1 MMTCQEIK
9 EKLLT
14 RKANMDEEQILKE
27 VMMDFSKGK
36 IEEMTASGMDE
47 EEIRKA
53 MKDTI
58 NAVLRRRKIDYM
70 NEIQYDNPRIRNLV
84 GSILGIIDSNYSTGR
99 KSGITQYEIRNVLRQ
114 QGQVADMYKNIL
126 HDRWIK
132 LFNGV
137 KDGEVPADPTK
148 FFRDPK
154 RAANLKQFLLTGE
167 TVGDNVEMQLQ
178 LKIKS
183 FLEDEVAKELRVEPQ
198 AIIDAAIMGKVNL
211 YMQYR
216 RISGGVPFV
225 RSRLLGER
233 RYAFI
238 QSSQDSEN
246 FKIWFNKNFEDIVPD
261 ASDRDKLFKELF
273 GYNKSLLS
281 DFDPRDT
288 TTLGGINKYTS
299 LRKAGILNDDIVR
312 RWAELSAIDGEEI
325 LENLHG
331 KTTNV
336 YGILNAFGNK
346 PLRNSDAIKNVILTA
361 TGGRGDISSQN
372 AINETFKNYDGMLKY
387 AMGDRSN
394 IEPSLLMDAVDILVG
409 TSKMF
414 KSPLMAFRQ
423 MDDYTVRNFFM
434 KKYSNK
440 STAATISDDLKY
452 AKRAMFGD
460 DYEKLSVKDKEIV
473 LGVGTSMADTLFGRG
488 DSLTRF
494 HAKDGGLLGRGADL
508 SYTYLSGMAYH
519 ERVFERAGMLHTS
532 SIIKGLQN
540 ENFSDIM
547 KLDLNNRSSRGTLR
561 RALSEV
567 GITER
572 EWNLFREIKY
582 STEYFSSE
590 ETLEWLRKNPEKV
603 KALLKLGDDNMDF
616 YTINRYFDLI
626 TASLLPFDYDVE
638 TGFLTKGAKEKLID
652 GAYEFY
658 RKQTNV
664 SEEMIGSLDFAR
676 QNLESI
682 QYINH
687 DLVFRWKK
695 RAVGLDILKD
705 DVEKNLR
712 NQFKDARVKLVNN
725 RRTGEYSKILKKGKE
740 RNKIISDYNNY
751 FDSIKNEKLL
761 NKLLEDKI
769 ESVNA
774 KFQDLRNNMFQESS
788 VLRFDYWDRYM
799 ADRAMGDTRNAAI
812 NKMFS
817 FYKSALWKN
826 TERLAG
832 VFRDYDVNGELGV
845 KSFFNRY
852 AAADYIS
859 YASMASL
866 FGTANLLLS
875 GDILAED
882 KDNVLANYFTN
893 VLFVGTGLYMTA
905 PMKILDGLS
914 ETASGAMTLDS
925 RRFIAGLNYTR
936 RQLTPT
942 TVRNYYNYA
951 EALYLNYFDI

>member
-1 MMTCQEIK
+1 MKCSEIK

-14 RKANMDEEQILKE
+14 KKANMDEEQILKE
-27 VMMDFSKGK
+27 VMLDFTKDRIDEMIANGK
-36 IEEMTASGMDE
+36 TE
-47 EEIRKA
+47 EEIQKHL
-53 MKDTI
+53 KDTI
-58 NAVLRRRKIDYM
+58 ASVLRRRKIDYL
-70 NEIQYDNPRIRNLV
+70 NEIQYDNVRTRNLLN
-84 GSILGIIDSNYSTGR
+84 SILGVLNSNYSTGR
-99 KSGITQYEIRNVLRQ
+99 NSGITQYELRNILRQ
-114 QGQVADMYKNIL
+114 QGQVADMYKGIL

-132 LFNGV
+132 VFNGV
-137 KDGEVPADPTK
+137 MDGESPADPSK

-154 RAANLKQFLLTGE
+154 RAENFKKFLATGE
-167 TVGDNVEMQLQ
+167 TTGDSVEMQLQ

-183 FLEDEVAKELRVEPQ
+183 FIDEVAGEMRVEPQ
-198 AIIDAAIMGKVNL
+198 AIIDAAVMGKVNL

-216 RISGGVPFV
+216 RLTGGIPFV
-225 RSRLLGER
+225 RSKLLGER

-238 QSSQDSEN
+238 QNSQDSEK
-246 FKIWFNKNFEDIVPD
+246 FKMWFNKNFEDIVPN
-261 ASDRDKLFKELF
+261 AEDRDKLFKELF
-273 GYNKSLLS
+273 GYSKSLLS

-288 TTLGGINKYTS
+288 TTLGGINKFTS

-312 RWAELSAIDGEEI
+312 RWAEISVIDGEEI

-361 TGGRGDISSQN
+361 TGGRNDVSSQN
-372 AINETFKNYDGMLKY
+372 AITNTFKNYDGMLKY
-387 AMGDRSN
+387 AMGERSN
-394 IEPSLLMDAVDILVG
+394 VEQSLLMDAVDILIG
-409 TSKMF
+409 TTRMF
-414 KSPLMAFRQ
+414 KSPLMALRQ

-440 STAATISDDLKY
+440 STAATISDDLKF
-452 AKRAMFGD
+452 AKRAIFGD
-460 DYEKLSVKDKEIV
+460 DYDKLSVKDKEIV
-473 LGVGTSMADTLFGRG
+473 LGVGTSMADTFFGRG

-519 ERVFERAGMLHTS
+519 ERVFERAGMLHCS
-532 SIIKGLQN
+532 SIIKGLQK
-540 ENFSDIM
+540 EQFSDIM

-572 EWNLFREIKY
+572 EWNLFREIQY
-582 STEYFSSE
+582 SSEYFSSE

-603 KALLKLGDDNMDF
+603 KQLLSLGDDNMDF
-616 YTINRYFDLI
+616 YTVNRYFDIL
-626 TASLLPFDYDVE
+626 TASQIPYEYDVE
-638 TGFLTKGAKEKLID
+638 TGYLTVDARHKLID
-652 GAYEFY
+652 GAKEYY
-658 RKQTNV
+658 KKQTTV
-664 SEEMIGSLDFAR
+664 SEDMIGSLDFAEE
-676 QNLESI
+676 NLEAV

-695 RAVGLDILKD
+695 EAGGLEILKD

-712 NQFKDARVKLVNN
+712 NQFKDAREKFVRNF
-725 RRTGEYSKILKKGKE
+725 RTVEYRNILKKGKE
-740 RNKIISDYNNY
+740 RTDIIKKYNDYLG
-751 FDSIKNEKLL
+751 SIQNEKLL
-761 NKLLEDKI
+761 NKMLSDKI

-826 TERLAG
+826 TERLAS

-852 AAADYIS
+852 AFADYVS
-859 YASMASL
+859 YVSMASL

-882 KDNVLANYFTN
+882 KDNVTANFFTN
-893 VLFVGTGLYMTA
+893 TLFVGTGLYMTA
-905 PMKILDGLS
+905 PMKLLDGLA
-914 ETASGAMTLDS
+914 ETTAGAMTLDS
-925 RRFIAGLNYTR
+925 RRFINGAIYTR
-936 RQLTPT
+936 NQLTPT
-942 TVRNYYNYA
+942 TAKNWFNYGM
-951 EALYLNYFDI
+951 ALTEEYF

>member
-1 MMTCQEIK
+1 MKCEEIK

-14 RKANMDEEQILKE
+14 KKANMDEEQILKE
-27 VMMDFSKGK
+27 VMLDFTQGKIDKLLSKGY
-36 IEEMTASGMDE
+36 TDE
-47 EEIRKA
+47 QVQKYL
-53 MKDTI
+53 KDTI
-58 NAVLRRRKIDYM
+58 ASVLRRRKVDYL
-70 NEIQYDNPRIRNLV
+70 NELQYDNPRIRNQLN
-84 GSILGIIDSNYSTGR
+84 SILGVLNRNYSTGR
-99 KSGITQYEIRNVLRQ
+99 KSGITQYELRNILRQ
-114 QGQVADMYKNIL
+114 QGQVADMYKGIL

-132 LFNGV
+132 VFNGV
-137 KDGEVPADPTK
+137 MDGDSPADPSK

-154 RAANLKQFLLTGE
+154 RAENFKKFLTTGE
-167 TVGDNVEMQLQ
+167 TVGDSVEMQLQ

-183 FLEDEVAKELRVEPQ
+183 FIDEIAKEMRVEPQ
-198 AIIDAAIMGKVNL
+198 AIIDAAVIGKVNL

-216 RISGGVPFV
+216 RLTGGIPFV

-238 QSSQDSEN
+238 QNSQDSEK
-246 FKIWFNKNFEDIVPD
+246 FKIWFNNNFEDIVPD
-261 ASDRDKLFKELF
+261 AKDRDKLFDELF
-273 GYNKSLLS
+273 EYSKSLLS
-281 DFDPRDT
+281 DFDPNDT
-288 TTLGGINKYTS
+288 TTLGGINKFTS

-312 RWAELSAIDGEEI
+312 RWAEISVIDGEEI

-346 PLRNSDAIKNVILTA
+346 PLRNAEEIKNVVLTA
-361 TGGRGDISSQN
+361 TGGRKDVSSQN
-372 AINETFKNYDGMLKY
+372 AVVSTFKNYEGMLKY
-387 AMGDRSN
+387 AMGERSN
-394 IEPSLLMDAVDILVG
+394 IEQSLLMDAVDILIG
-409 TSKMF
+409 TTRIF
-414 KSPLMAFRQ
+414 KSPLMALRQ

-440 STAATISDDLKY
+440 STAATISDDLKF
-452 AKRAMFGD
+452 AKRAIFGD
-460 DYEKLSVKDKEIV
+460 DYEKLSLKDKEIV

-519 ERVFERAGMLHTS
+519 EKVFERAGMLHCS
-532 SIIKGLQN
+532 SIIKELQK
-540 ENFSDIM
+540 EQFSDIM

-567 GITER
+567 GVTER
-572 EWNLFREIKY
+572 EWNLFREIPY
-582 STEYFSSE
+582 SSEYFSSE

-603 KALLKLGDDNMDF
+603 KQLLSLGEDNVDF
-616 YTINRYFDLI
+616 YTVNRYFDIL
-626 TASLLPFDYDVE
+626 TASQIPFQYDVE
-638 TGFLTKGAKEKLID
+638 TGYLTVDARNKLID
-652 GAYEFY
+652 GAKDYY
-658 RKQTNV
+658 KKQTTV

-676 QNLESI
+676 ENLETV

-695 RAVGLDILKD
+695 EAVGLDILKD

-712 NQFKDARVKLVNN
+712 NQFKDAHQKYVRQF
-725 RRTGEYSKILKKGKE
+725 RTAEYSKILKKGKE
-740 RNKIISDYNNY
+740 RTDIIKKYNDYLG
-751 FDSIKNEKLL
+751 SIQNEKLL
-761 NKLLEDKI
+761 NKMLNDKI
-769 ESVNA
+769 ESMGA

-826 TERLAG
+826 TERLASI
-832 VFRDYDVNGELGV
+832 FRDYDANGELGV

-852 AAADYIS
+852 AFADYVS
-859 YASMASL
+859 YVSMASL

-882 KDNVLANYFTN
+882 KDNAMANFFTN
-893 VLFVGTGLYMTA
+893 SLFVGTGLYMTA
-905 PMKILDGLS
+905 PMKVLDGLS
-914 ETASGAMTLDS
+914 ETASGAMALDS
-925 RRFIAGLNYTR
+925 RRFINGAIYTR
-936 RQLTPT
+936 NQLTPT
-942 TVRNYYNYA
+942 TAKNWFNYGM
-951 EALYLNYFDI
+951 ALTEDYF